1 MKPVPIVFHLGPL
14 AIHTYG
20 IGLAITF
27 AFGLFYTKRR
37 LRARGLPTAWMDR
50 AFLWIIAS
58 AIIGARVVHV
68 VANFSQYYEAHPGQ
82 IVAIWNGG
90 LSSYG
95 GLLFAVPTGLWFAR
109 RHCREL
115 YSLAGMDFIA
125 PVLMA
130 CWAMGRLLGPNFEI
144 NGGGLPTHDWYG
156 LAYAGQAGYRIPVP
170 IFQCLDSLGVLVV
183 LLFLERWVQ
192 AKTGLL
198 GQWQSGSERLQTPT
212 AGAGGRRPAMAG
224 FVFFAMLGFWDVARF
239 FEEYAWLAVNPPFD
253 AVEATGAVLAVVG
266 FVGMAVVYLRWRR
279 RRRMVVVPPV
289 GPTTADDA
297 VGAELPVSAP
307 T

>member
-1 MKPVPIVFHLGPL
+1 MKPVPIVFYLGPL

-27 AFGLFYTKRR
+27 AFGLFYTNRR
-37 LRARGLPTAWMDR
+37 LRARGLPTDWMDR
-50 AFLWIIAS
+50 AFLWIVAM
-58 AIIGARVVHV
+58 AIVGARVVHV
-68 VANFSQYYEAHPGQ
+68 VANFSQFYEAHPGQ

-109 RHCREL
+109 RHCREI
-115 YSLAGMDFIA
+115 YGLAGMDFIA

-130 CWAMGRLLGPNFEI
+130 CWAMGRILGPNFEI
-144 NGGGLPTHDWYG
+144 DGGGLPTNAWYG
-156 LAYAGQAGYRIPVP
+156 LAYAGQPGYRIPVP
-170 IFQCLDSLGVLVV
+170 IFQCLDSFGVLVV
-183 LLFLERWVQ
+183 LLVLERWVQ
-192 AKTGLL
+192 SQRRRLAPGSL
-198 GQWQSGSERLQTPT
+198 GTEDLVA
-212 AGAGGRRPAMAG
+212 AGAAGGRPGLTG

-253 AVEATGAVLAVVG
+253 AVEATATILAIVG
-266 FVGMAVVYLRWRR
+266 FVGMAVVYVRWRR
-279 RRRMVVVPPV
+279 GLADADA
-289 GPTTADDA
+289 GPGRSDGQPKPAS
-297 VGAELPVSAP
+297 EPVSASQI